1 VWNAGHIERVEIVWE
16 ETVALEGR
24 AGYSDHAGALRDMI
38 QNHLLQL
45 LCLVAMEPPA
55 RLDPD
60 HLHDR
65 EVELLRA
72 VQPPL
77 PGQMAARTVRA
88 RYSAGRV
95 DGVDVPAYATSR
107 AWTRPAAPRR
117 SPRSPCWSATCAG
130 PGCRSRCAPARR
142 SPTGAARSSSTSGP
156 RPIRPFRGRPPRRP
170 TCCGSAWP
178 RPPGASR
185 QSQRPRRSLP
195 PGAGRVRALPG
206 TAGAAAYGRLLLAVL
221 QGDPTL
227 SIRGGEAEECWRI
240 TEPILAAWA
249 ADAAPL

>member
-1 VWNAGHIERVEIVWE
+1 
-16 ETVALEGR
+16 
-24 AGYSDHAGALRDMI
+24 MI

-156 RPIRPFRGRPPRRP
+156 RPSDLSGGGRRAGQPAAARPGPDRLELRVNLNGPGDPFRLEQAEFERSLAPQELPPTAGCCSPSSRVTRPCPSAAARPRSAGGSPSRSWPPGRR
-170 TCCGSAWP
+170 TP
-178 RPPGASR
+178 RPCRST
-185 QSQRPRRSLP
+185 QRAQP
-195 PGAGRVRALPG
+195 
-206 TAGAAAYGRLLLAVL
+206 GRL
-221 QGDPTL
+221 
-227 SIRGGEAEECWRI
+227 
-240 TEPILAAWA
+240 
-249 ADAAPL
+249 AAPTF

>member
-1 VWNAGHIERVEIVWE
+1 LVSNLRWAGVPFTLR
-16 ETVALEGR
+16 TGKAL
-24 AGYSDHAGALRDMI
+24 AH
-38 QNHLLQL
+38 
-45 LCLVAMEPPA
+45 
-55 RLDPD
+55 
-60 HLHDR
+60 
-65 EVELLRA
+65 
-72 VQPPL
+72 
-77 PGQMAARTVRA
+77 
-88 RYSAGRV
+88 
-95 DGVDVPAYATSR
+95 
-107 AWTRPAAPRR
+107 RR
-117 SPRSPCWSATCAG
+117 SAILVHFR
-130 PGCRSRCAPARR
+130 
-142 SPTGAARSSSTSGP
+142 AASL
-156 RPIRPFRGRPPRRP
+156 RPFRGRPPRRP